1 MTAAAGTPKDTHPG
15 CCRKRFYMGETVAH
29 RRRSGFAWLLLFVCI
44 LGGCVAFAR
53 YIAFPVYKQPD
64 SRLWNTWVGYP
75 EVLRRLG
82 RPIPVSVTSAEN
94 RKMVNIISA
103 VGTVQYLNNTPL
115 NVDNVGIVVNVRVVP
130 GDHVEPGD
138 TLLTLSTGG
147 QEARQAK
154 LDLDSKTASYEKAK
168 ADYDR
173 DREALKHG
181 LLSQSVLDA
190 TKATYLEAEADM
202 RKSQDTLATT
212 LPSRS
217 EKVLAA
223 QGFKRPPTNAVAAND
238 DPPPPSTLTGPDLT
252 TSMRGLGE
260 QLPVLSMISGTVT
273 SVNAYVGQNLTD
285 AANKLMTIGDRL
297 MFLASPDQRYFSD
310 LKIGDAATIYL
321 RAMDGGSFEGR
332 VIRIAPIVSASTG
345 GSGGSGGPVQ
355 TPYTFPI
362 WLEINS
368 KGKKLAAG
376 MNGYALFKRD
386 FETLAVPQSVLMRY
400 SGGEGVVGLVTPEN
414 RVHFTSVTYS
424 INAEGMVAIQSGVS
438 TSDRLILEG
447 QAGLREGDRVA
458 VKSGESR

>member
-1 MTAAAGTPKDTHPG
+1 M
-15 CCRKRFYMGETVAH
+15 
-29 RRRSGFAWLLLFVCI
+29 
-44 LGGCVAFAR
+44 
-53 YIAFPVYKQPD
+53 
-64 SRLWNTWVGYP
+64 
-75 EVLRRLG
+75 
-82 RPIPVSVTSAEN
+82 
-94 RKMVNIISA
+94 
-103 VGTVQYLNNTPL
+103 
-115 NVDNVGIVVNVRVVP
+115 GIVVNVRVVP

-173 DREALKHG
+173 DLEALKHG
-181 LLSQSVLDA
+181 LLSQSAFDA
-190 TKATYLEAEADM
+190 TKATYLEAEANM

-238 DPPPPSTLTGPDLT
+238 DPPPSTLSGPDLAPN
-252 TSMRGLGE
+252 MRGLGE
-260 QLPVLSMISGTVT
+260 QVPVLSMISGTVT

-285 AANKLMTIGDRL
+285 ATNKLMTIGDRL

-310 LKIGDAATIYL
+310 LKIGDVATIYL
-321 RAMDGGSFEGR
+321 RAMDGGSFKGR

-345 GSGGSGGPVQ
+345 GSGGSSGPVQ

-362 WLEINS
+362 WLEIDS

-376 MNGYALFKRD
+376 MNGYTIFKRD

-400 SGGEGVVGLVTPEN
+400 SGGEGVVGVVTPEN

-458 VKSGESR
+458 IESGESR